1 MQRITDMTCG
11 KPAQLIFFFS
21 LPLMLG
27 GVFQQLY
34 MIVDTIIVGRGVGIH
49 ALASL
54 GAADWINWMVLWAIH
69 GFTHGFSVLIAQEFG
84 AGRPDALRKVTA
96 MIVKLCIVFGVL
108 LTAASLFAV
117 QPLLVLL
124 HTENTVIGGARLYLY
139 VQFSGT
145 LVFIAYNIAAAI
157 LRCLGDSRTPLSAI
171 IVASFVNIVLDLLFV
186 LVFHW
191 GIFGAA
197 IATVFA
203 QLCSFLFCMGA
214 MRRLPLLHLQP
225 EDWKNDRSVLMH
237 LCRLGI
243 PTALQ
248 NSIIAIGG
256 LVVQFVLNGVGFV
269 FVAGFTATNKLY
281 GMLESTAIAFGYA
294 MTAYMGQNRG
304 AGLTARIDAGM
315 HSVLLLSAGFST
327 VISVSMLLFGRNILR
342 LFVSSSDANAHA
354 VLEIAYRYLF
364 IMSCLLFVLFLVHA
378 YRSVLQGLG
387 NTTVPMLSGL
397 VEMVVRIGVALLLP
411 RLIGENGIF
420 FAEVAAW
427 SGAASLM
434 MIYYYVK
441 IHDIK
446 CSIQTHSTL

>member
-1 MQRITDMTCG
+1 
-11 KPAQLIFFFS
+11 
-21 LPLMLG
+21 
-27 GVFQQLY
+27 
-34 MIVDTIIVGRGVGIH
+34 
-49 ALASL
+49 
-54 GAADWINWMVLWAIH
+54 
-69 GFTHGFSVLIAQEFG
+69 
-84 AGRPDALRKVTA
+84 
-96 MIVKLCIVFGVL
+96 
-108 LTAASLFAV
+108 
-117 QPLLVLL
+117 
-124 HTENTVIGGARLYLY
+124 
-139 VQFSGT
+139 
-145 LVFIAYNIAAAI
+145 
-157 LRCLGDSRTPLSAI
+157 
-171 IVASFVNIVLDLLFV
+171 
-186 LVFHW
+186 
-191 GIFGAA
+191 
-197 IATVFA
+197 
-203 QLCSFLFCMGA
+203 
-214 MRRLPLLHLQP
+214 
-225 EDWKNDRSVLMH
+225 
-237 LCRLGI
+237 
-243 PTALQ
+243 
-248 NSIIAIGG
+248 
-256 LVVQFVLNGVGFV
+256 
-269 FVAGFTATNKLY
+269 
-281 GMLESTAIAFGYA
+281 
-294 MTAYMGQNRG
+294 
-304 AGLTARIDAGM
+304 M